1 MLKAGVD
8 LGKLCSPTPHLISLS
23 TWQYPCAV
31 ALNSP
36 LDMPQ
41 IGQLPPSAIPFYFC
55 TVLNAGKVLLR
66 MNQHELLSSLGN
78 NTNEADHNGLH
89 VLNT

>member
-1 MLKAGVD
+1 M
-8 LGKLCSPTPHLISLS
+8 
-23 TWQYPCAV
+23 WQNPCAI
-31 ALNSP
+31 ALNFP

-41 IGQLPPSAIPFYFC
+41 FGQLTLSDIPFYFC

-89 VLNT
+89 ALNT